1 MLCEEKPAIK
11 GLSHLQYEE
20 RNCAVPGWS
29 HLQYKEKVVQC
40 KEKVCS
46 IRNVTS
52 AVQVE
57 KMLRTRIV
65 RSAVQKEGCEV

>member
-20 RNCAVPGWS
+20 RNCALPGWS

-40 KEKVCS
+40 EEKVYS
-46 IRNVTS
+46 RRIATS
-52 AVQVE
+52 TVIGQG
-57 KMLRTRIV
+57 L
-65 RSAVQKEGCEV
+65 